1 MRDVRKVSA
10 SAGADWL
17 LGGFRLLRQSPFGL
31 GLLGAIYGVVA
42 LLVSVSAESSMTA
55 FLLLEVALVLAGPLL
70 IGGLV
75 FAARSVDRGGNA
87 VPAQLLQGV
96 HDGKVARLLA
106 TLLPQI
112 LALVLCALLLVAL
125 IGGDGLAQLAQ
136 TLEHLQGQAK
146 PDPALVAALP
156 VGRLFLW
163 LLLVCVIGI
172 LAGFFTFVAVP
183 EIMFTGNGALE
194 AMQRSFRA
202 CVRNLPALIVFF
214 VLTMIAA
221 FAIYFM
227 AMLLGFVVRLLA
239 GDLAMQVVLQLVSMA
254 VLMPVLT
261 GAMYHAWR
269 QMLGG
274 DATAASDPVVGG
286 FEA

>member
-1 MRDVRKVSA
+1 
-10 SAGADWL
+10 
-17 LGGFRLLRQSPFGL
+17 
-31 GLLGAIYGVVA
+31 
-42 LLVSVSAESSMTA
+42 
-55 FLLLEVALVLAGPLL
+55 
-70 IGGLV
+70 
-75 FAARSVDRGGNA
+75 
-87 VPAQLLQGV
+87 
-96 HDGKVARLLA
+96 
-106 TLLPQI
+106 
-112 LALVLCALLLVAL
+112 
-125 IGGDGLAQLAQ
+125 
-136 TLEHLQGQAK
+136 
-146 PDPALVAALP
+146 
-156 VGRLFLW
+156 
-163 LLLVCVIGI
+163 
-172 LAGFFTFVAVP
+172 
-183 EIMFTGNGALE
+183 
-194 AMQRSFRA
+194 MQRSFRA